1 MSNKGGGGG
10 HLEEQQPY
18 HVQYLLKII
27 QIFFLLYRI
36 ESLVDRKRMVNIIEH
51 GLPTK
56 NHVAHIYR
64 KLMQDESNDSF
75 YTKNKLGIRVKY
87 YNRG

>member
-1 MSNKGGGGG
+1 MSNKDGGGG

-18 HVQYLLKII
+18 HVQYLLKMT

-36 ESLVDRKRMVNIIEH
+36 VSLVDRKRMVNIIEH

-56 NHVAHIYR
+56 NHVAC
-64 KLMQDESNDSF
+64 E
-75 YTKNKLGIRVKY
+75 YTIRST
-87 YNRG
+87 